1 MLQHHLEA
9 NRKKTFSGMHT
20 KCWGGEVQEWVREL
34 EPILHQMHDRPHQP
48 IQRGHLLRQHW
59 PCLGRHLPRNL
70 PWGMDRRHVLCA
82 GLTSYKIGSQPPGN
96 VVCWWLTFY
105 FRMLIPS
112 GTGSTLSCLLSLAPS
127 SWLTSALWS
136 LPPSSGV
143 FIHNRVVVESKKQR
157 IWST

>member
-1 MLQHHLEA
+1 
-9 NRKKTFSGMHT
+9 
-20 KCWGGEVQEWVREL
+20 
-34 EPILHQMHDRPHQP
+34 
-48 IQRGHLLRQHW
+48 
-59 PCLGRHLPRNL
+59 
-70 PWGMDRRHVLCA
+70 MDRRHVLCA
-82 GLTSYKIGSQPPGN
+82 GLNSYKIGSQSPGN

-143 FIHNRVVVESKKQR
+143 FIHNRGWLGLWLSRRTKESEELNPVSVRRSVERQQKWKQKEQS
-157 IWST
+157 STPPPLSHLSQTGKFNMYFWWQGKGSQFIFAWKVPQIPNLKMLCK